1 MCASKIDK
9 KTRKS
14 KPDEAMEI
22 TRVEPVILQ
31 MEKDGR
37 VCSHL
42 ILFEINCRIGVT
54 KEELVVDGD
63 VQETIYEMRE
73 REY

>member
-1 MCASKIDK
+1 
-9 KTRKS
+9 
-14 KPDEAMEI
+14 MEI

-37 VCSHL
+37 TCSHL

-54 KEELVVDGD
+54 KEELVIDGD